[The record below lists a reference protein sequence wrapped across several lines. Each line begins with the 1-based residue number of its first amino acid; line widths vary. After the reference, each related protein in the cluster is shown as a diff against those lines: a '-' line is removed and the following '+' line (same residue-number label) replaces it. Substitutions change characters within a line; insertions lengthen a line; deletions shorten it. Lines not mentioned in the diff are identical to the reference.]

1 MQNVKLLNG
10 TEFKRLET
18 AVQSAEL
25 RQQVISNN
33 VANVDTPYFKRSEVL
48 FEDLLTEA
56 MSSGETISGIRTHS
70 RHIPIGQST
79 VSIPAPQVVSDESSS
94 MNNNGNNV
102 DIEREMSLL
111 AKNQLVYS
119 LYIQQVNHDVKM
131 MRTAIEGRA

>member
-1 MQNVKLLNG
+1 MKLLNG